1 MFARSALSKPA
12 RFSLGGDLFMLQTV
26 LKPTDF
32 ARHRPLASLA
42 AGVACAWFVAGCSTN
57 APTTDVRHIATAE
70 AKSRVPVAGAFG
82 GTTEGRAVRG
92 EREIV
97 RVAGRH
103 HDISMDVPV
112 DWIVASFER
121 LQAIDRANRESGE
134 HFLITEIA
142 AVADRDGTDTFISVS
157 LRQPPKFDLD
167 EMAQVSSTELG
178 EANAQLQREFGN
190 GPSSSIA
197 GEQLDVP
204 SWKLRQTKLN
214 GQSLRCL
221 EMTILHRI
229 DGARASAE
237 LWKTRQLFIPRP
249 GAELRVQ
256 FSYRLRDEER
266 LLPVLQAAV
275 ASLRY

>member
-1 MFARSALSKPA
+1 MFARSPLRKPA
-12 RFSLGGDLFMLQTV
+12 QSRLAGDLFMLQTI
-26 LKPTDF
+26 LKQTDF

-57 APTTDVRHIATAE
+57 APAADARHAATVE

-82 GTTEGRAVRG
+82 GTTESRPVRG
-92 EREIV
+92 GREIA

-112 DWIVASFER
+112 DWTVASLER
-121 LQAIDRANRESGE
+121 LRAIDRANRERGE

-142 AVADRDGTDTFISVS
+142 AVADRDGADTFMSVS
-157 LRQPPKFDLD
+157 LRQPPKFEVD
-167 EMAQVSSTELG
+167 EVSHTELG

-190 GPSSSIA
+190 DPSSSIA
-197 GEQLDVP
+197 GEQLDV
-204 SWKLRQTKLN
+204 LRWQLQQTTLN

-229 DGARASAE
+229 EGARVSAE
-237 LWKTRQLFIPRP
+237 LWKTRQLFVPRP
-249 GAELRVQ
+249 GAELIVQ
-256 FSYRLRDEER
+256 FSYRLRDEEL